1 MDISTRGLDVLF
13 IAGFGPVPCNVGDSK
28 ALYQQTLGLP
38 IKPME
43 GNEDYLLAEHGALD
57 GAKHFALWPLHQAA
71 QSCFGTE
78 VWPADIP
85 APQSWIEFEVADLDS
100 ATRVLREKGYALLV
114 ENRLEP
120 WGQSITRFL
129 SPEGILVGLSITPW
143 LRD

>member
-1 MDISTRGLDVLF
+1 MDISTRGWMCCLLQVLAQSHATWATVKHF
-13 IAGFGPVPCNVGDSK
+13 TEE
-28 ALYQQTLGLP
+28 TLGLP

-57 GAKHFALWPLHQAA
+57 DAKHFALWPLHQAA

-114 ENRLEP
+114 DNRLEP
-120 WGQSITRFL
+120 RGQSITRFL

>member
-13 IAGFGPVPCNVGDSK
+13 IAGFGPVPRNVGDSK
-28 ALYQQTLGLP
+28 ALYQETLGLP
-38 IKPME
+38 IRPIE
-43 GNEDYLLAEHGALD
+43 GNEDYLVAEHGALN

-71 QSCFGTE
+71 QSCFGT
-78 VWPADIP
+78 AIP

-100 ATRVLREKGYALLV
+100 ATRVLRDNGYALLV

-129 SPEGILVGLSITPW
+129 SPEGMLVGLSITPW
-143 LRD
+143 LRN

>member
-13 IAGFGPVPCNVGDSK
+13 IAGFGPVPRNVGDSK
-28 ALYQQTLGLP
+28 ALYQETLGLP

-57 GAKHFALWPLHQAA
+57 GA